1 MPALHRSDSAGRGV
15 QVQQSEAIKA
25 AGVTVAHLRAQMEA
39 AQAAAAQKR
48 GDDAALQ
55 AELAARQHA
64 LQAAQRHHDGIHVDA
79 AQTAALEGAVRE
91 ERAAVERCRAR
102 CQELAGGVGH
112 VLNVN
117 YRSPGQHFDAA
128 AVKGVLA
135 RLVRVK
141 EARHALALEVA
152 AGAKLYHLVVT
163 TDRVGAAHAC
173 ACHRGG
179 LLVAARR

>member
-1 MPALHRSDSAGRGV
+1 MVRGM
-15 QVQQSEAIKA
+15 QAQQSEAIKA
-25 AGVTVAHLRAQMEA
+25 AGVTVAHLRAQVAE
-39 AQAAAAQKR
+39 AQAAAARKQ

-55 AELAARQHA
+55 AELTAKEKAVA
-64 LQAAQRHHDGIHVDA
+64 AAQRHHGSIHIDE
-79 AQTAALEGAVRE
+79 AQLAALEATVRE
-91 ERAAVERCRAR
+91 ERTAVERCRAR

-117 YRSPGQHFDAA
+117 YRSPGQHFDHA

-141 EARHALALEVA
+141 ESRHALALEVA

-163 TDRVGAAHAC
+163 TDRVGAPLC
-173 ACHRGG
+173 
-179 LLVAARR
+179 AARVRCARRAPQPSRAAPQQCVY